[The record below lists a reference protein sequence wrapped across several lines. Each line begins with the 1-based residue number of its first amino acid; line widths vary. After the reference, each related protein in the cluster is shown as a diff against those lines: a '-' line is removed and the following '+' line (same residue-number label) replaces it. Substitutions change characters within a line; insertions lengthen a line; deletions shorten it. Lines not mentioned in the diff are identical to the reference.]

1 LEKVL
6 DRTLKKIQV
15 FFRPFNGKF
24 RWKHSSCILGG
35 EEVAYQGRKKRKT
48 ANALYLTDKQG
59 LALAMS
65 TPIAGSH
72 NDFFNIE
79 QTFEELTTMLED
91 ATISVDVLFL
101 NADGGRFEASI

>member
-1 LEKVL
+1 
-6 DRTLKKIQV
+6 
-15 FFRPFNGKF
+15 
-24 RWKHSSCILGG
+24 
-35 EEVAYQGRKKRKT
+35 
-48 ANALYLTDKQG
+48 
-59 LALAMS
+59 MS